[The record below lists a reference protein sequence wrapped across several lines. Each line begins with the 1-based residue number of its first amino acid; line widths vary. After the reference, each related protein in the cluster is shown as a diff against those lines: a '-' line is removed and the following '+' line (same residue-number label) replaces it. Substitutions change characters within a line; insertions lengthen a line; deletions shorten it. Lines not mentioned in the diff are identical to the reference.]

1 MKNLVLIVT
10 ENGRNFVGE
19 RVIRLAGPE
28 LKNPVELLI
37 NVVENKPNPR
47 DFGKKK
53 DDVGFTVSF
62 PVKAFVHPFLCLD
75 SKGEVKE
82 VFWKIPENYLYVET
96 VKHLQEAVSKKIFE
110 NYDLYWEKFQKNPPK
125 LFIDNGLK
133 LMEKDGKIITLGK

>member
-19 RVIRLAGPE
+19 YFNDLQLR
-28 LKNPVELLI
+28 NPVELLI
-37 NVVENKPNPR
+37 NVVENKPDPR
-47 DFGKKK
+47 DPRTQKA
-53 DDVGFTVSF
+53 DVGFTVSF
-62 PVKAFVHPFLCLD
+62 PVKAFIHPFLCLD
-75 SKGEVKE
+75 SKGGVKE
-82 VFWKIPENYLYVET
+82 VFWKVPENYLYAESVI
-96 VKHLQEAVSKKIFE
+96 HLQEAVSKKIFE

>member
-37 NVVENKPNPR
+37 NIVENKPNPR
-47 DFGKKK
+47 DLGKKK
-53 DDVGFTVSF
+53 DDVSFTVSF

-75 SKGEVKE
+75 SKGEVKDMY
-82 VFWKIPENYLYVET
+82 WKIPADFLYGVN
-96 VKHLQEAVSKKIFE
+96 VADLQEAVSKKIFE

-133 LMEKDGKIITLGK
+133 LMEKDGKIITLNK